1 MTMKAERDYLLRR
14 DYGTVE
20 GKRKSRSPRIK
31 VTDYLPFRI
40 LTNLPV
46 GVAGSCLV
54 WRWTLNRDGYGVL
67 AVGGR
72 QKLAHRVAYEETRGP
87 LGLDAQ
93 VLHLCHRPYC
103 VQPAHLY
110 LGTTAENVQDREAN
124 KGKLERYIPR
134 SVPSGGLAELQAIL
148 TMYGR
153 EHREYV
159 DDRFQE
165 SSNAAMFTWPDPE
178 VKQLTLESP
187 QPVEC
192 PGHRFTI
199 PAGHAEVC
207 RICGVFDSGHW
218 MGSRSSSKRGEPSP
232 TFPVDEPREEVP

>member
-14 DYGTVE
+14 HYGTV
-20 GKRKSRSPRIK
+20 GGRRGSRPKRILE
-31 VTDYLPFRI
+31 TDYLPVGI

-54 WRWTLNRDGYGVL
+54 WRWTLNNDGYGVL
-67 AVGGR
+67 AVGGQ
-72 QKLAHRVAYEETRGP
+72 QKLAHRAAYEATRGP
-87 LGLDAQ
+87 LDSGAQ

-110 LGTTAENVQDREAN
+110 LGTTVENVQDREAN
-124 KGKLERYIPR
+124 LGKLERYIPR
-134 SVPSGGLAELQAIL
+134 SVPSGGLAELMAIF
-148 TMYGR
+148 TIDGR

-159 DDRFQE
+159 PDRFQE
-165 SSNAAMFTWPDPE
+165 VSNAAMFTWPDPE
-178 VKQLTLESP
+178 VKQLTLEPP

-199 PAGHAEVC
+199 PAGDAKVC

-218 MGSRSSSKRGEPSP
+218 MGFRSPSKRGKPSP
-232 TFPVDEPREEVP
+232 TFPVDDPREEVP